1 MILRGIVIGLGMV
14 CACQGQWYA
23 GGTGGLSTLSAD
35 GRTVIT
41 RDSTAISLY
50 KPENG
55 AALSLFA
62 GKHWREYLSVQGMYV
77 WNRNALQFTETL
89 VEGGRETTFEQ
100 KRTSTQNAG
109 SVDGLIYFQPRAS
122 RFRPYVSGG
131 LGLVRVNSE
140 AGAVVVAKGA
150 VVLPPEQFAATRVFW
165 RTAVG
170 IDVRVAKGWRFR
182 YSFWETF
189 SANPFSRELRPRG
202 QRNLLHFQNM
212 FGFLRE
218 F

>member
-1 MILRGIVIGLGMV
+1 MGMV
-14 CACQGQWYA
+14 CVSQGQWYA
-23 GGTGGLSTLSAD
+23 GGMGGLSTLSAD

-100 KRTSTQNAG
+100 KRTSSQNAG
-109 SVDGLIYFQPRAS
+109 SVDGLLYFRPRAS

-131 LGLVRVNSE
+131 LGEFRGGGRGGGE
-140 AGAVVVAKGA
+140 GCGGAAAGAVFGNTG
-150 VVLPPEQFAATRVFW
+150 VLAD
-165 RTAVG
+165 G
-170 IDVRVAKGWRFR
+170 GGD
-182 YSFWETF
+182 
-189 SANPFSRELRPRG
+189 RPAG
-202 QRNLLHFQNM
+202 GEGLAFPL
-212 FGFLRE
+212 
-218 F
+218 